1 MFWMFPSSNIPQ
13 SIDQIIIKLCRG
25 FITILIIWI
34 SYAGRGEK
42 SKTCRPG
49 GPWGLELMS
58 DLWHKKSP
66 PWAHG
71 QVALLIVF
79 FFFSWAV
86 LNQSLHVTLDY
97 NSIKSI
103 QDEITFNLCT
113 SMMTSHSGAILHAD
127 FTIGCPVQYCGYSP
141 HVFVKF
147 FLRGLPERM
156 TASWRAIVQLC
167 WYNWSLLLS
176 QCGLS
181 GCSHPSGIV
190 WYC

>member
-103 QDEITFNLCT
+103 PDEITF
-113 SMMTSHSGAILHAD
+113 
-127 FTIGCPVQYCGYSP
+127 
-141 HVFVKF
+141 
-147 FLRGLPERM
+147 
-156 TASWRAIVQLC
+156 
-167 WYNWSLLLS
+167 SLLYQYDDITFRGNTSRRFHHWVSSTVLRLFS
-176 QCGLS
+176 ACVCQVIFKRIARENDGKLEGHCAALL
-181 GCSHPSGIV
+181 V
-190 WYC
+190 